1 MKKLQ
6 SLQGRTA
13 ASGKKCAQKPPDQ
26 KRRGEMGEAAFLLK
40 ASALGFGV
48 AKPWG
53 DSERYDFIVDVA
65 GSLLRVQVKSAH
77 CRSNCRGRGYTISC
91 GRRHERSYAVGEIDL
106 LVAYIVPED
115 VWYIF
120 PPDAF
125 KIMRSVRLFP
135 PRINTRSKY
144 EQYRE
149 AWDAFR
155 EVK

>member
-1 MKKLQ
+1 LFAWKAQIMKKLQ

-65 GSLLRVQVKSAH
+65 GSPVESSGQVRPLPQQLSRQGIYHQLR
-77 CRSNCRGRGYTISC
+77 
-91 GRRHERSYAVGEIDL
+91 
-106 LVAYIVPED
+106 
-115 VWYIF
+115 
-120 PPDAF
+120 
-125 KIMRSVRLFP
+125 
-135 PRINTRSKY
+135 
-144 EQYRE
+144 
-149 AWDAFR
+149 
-155 EVK
+155 